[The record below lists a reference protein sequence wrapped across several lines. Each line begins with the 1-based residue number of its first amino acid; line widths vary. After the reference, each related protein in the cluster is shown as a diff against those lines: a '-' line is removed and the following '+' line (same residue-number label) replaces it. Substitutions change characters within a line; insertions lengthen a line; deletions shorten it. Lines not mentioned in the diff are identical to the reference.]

1 MQNEGLEKNNCNL
14 LILCFLNEFH
24 QIHIF
29 FNEISDLNLIFNS
42 YINICVDKQLWKSDE
57 KL

>member
-29 FNEISDLNLIFNS
+29 FNNKISDVNLIFNS
-42 YINICVDKQLWKSDE
+42 YINVCVDKQL
-57 KL
+57 